1 MPDKVKGSGFFL
13 VNIIAVVVVVTVVAA
28 TAVAGWGTGGDGDG
42 SNGCSMQLVSVTDL
56 FTS

>member
-13 VNIIAVVVVVTVVAA
+13 VNIIAVVVIVVAA

>member
-13 VNIIAVVVVVTVVAA
+13 VNIIAVVVVTVVAA